1 MSSSPSIWSTL
12 MLKPSPTMPK
22 SAIGARARRGR
33 HSHAQRYGV
42 ARRPTLALV
51 FSVYLMFQVF
61 ALSSPHQLAT
71 ASSVPLPNNTAT
83 HHYCCIKLLSLSPAP
98 PCPPPWKTTRKHP
111 CQSSLIHAM
120 SPPCIVCPVDPGF
133 PFRLT
138 PMSFAL
144 RVTNSP

>member
-1 MSSSPSIWSTL
+1 

-61 ALSSPHQLAT
+61 VLSSPHQLAT

-98 PCPPPWKTTRKHP
+98 PCPPPLENNAEASMPVEPYP
-111 CQSSLIHAM
+111 CDVTSLYRL
-120 SPPCIVCPVDPGF
+120 PC
-133 PFRLT
+133 
-138 PMSFAL
+138 
-144 RVTNSP
+144 